1 MWAITSWP
9 SVAGSLLAASA
20 ATPREA
26 DKQEVKVSSS
36 TWTVVSG
43 ETVTPPLQPAPAP
56 VKPGAVS
63 FGQPSVIKP
72 KYIGGDVSRSPFAS
86 WKSSNNPL
94 SPVPQ
99 HLEAYIIQ
107 PTVKTCDNASTL
119 SYAVLPLPLSEQ
131 NMQAQ
136 IRKLGPDYS
145 IMDSL
150 IDLHP
155 QVLKLIQSQAV
166 QRHGDLVSIQHGNP
180 SSFTVSS
187 GTLQTSPVIFLIS
200 TTPKTPLR
208 LGSLTAPAS
217 VQETL
222 SQQPLGQGPLTNVK
236 LNSFGTKSDPF
247 GTNAKASETKPGVVK
262 AAPIPASAHHLAS
275 PEAYSKFLSEHRDET
290 CTYVERPK
298 GEGLQHYQT
307 ITANRN
313 WHNIDRSLE
322 EMRLFDYNAGR
333 RFLPAD
339 TTSPPL
345 SNNAWDT
352 WRTSSGPSNVPIAL
366 DGRPAVPINNTAGPH
381 FGTSI
386 VPPSGP
392 YTVYT
397 NKSKSIFE
405 HGNAWNA
412 SFSNNSPFTE
422 VTPATTAS
430 TALPKLGIF
439 GGSSAQT
446 STSPFQALASGPK
459 IDSFATGPNTR
470 SIFNAST
477 PPTNNGTGSGQAS
490 AVDSSSFR
498 LPTLFGEPS
507 KTAALSSKPA
517 TGGLFS
523 ANALPNITSASKQPT
538 FGIGGHAPAAQPA
551 FSQPS
556 AGSSFMSSGGP
567 LFASALPS
575 TRPASNPPTFSFGGV
590 TSAAQPAAA
599 SSSKPAGGPIFA
611 SAFPSTRP
619 ASNQPTV
626 SLGGTTSA
634 AQPDTSQPAAQPG
647 SPFTSVGPVT
657 STATRSPLP
666 SGETA
671 TASGPAKSYSGAPS
685 FDGNKALQ
693 GYRKV
698 LQEQAKKAE

>member
-1 MWAITSWP
+1 MWAITNWP

-43 ETVTPPLQPAPAP
+43 ESVTPSLPPAPAP

-107 PTVKTCDNASTL
+107 PTVKTCDNTSTL

-136 IRKLGPDYS
+136 IQKLGLDYS

-166 QRHGDLVSIQHGNP
+166 QRHGDIVSIQHGNP

-200 TTPKTPLR
+200 TTPKTPLQP
-208 LGSLTAPAS
+208 GSLTAPAS

-222 SQQPLGQGPLTNVK
+222 GQGPLGQGPLGQGPFANFK
-236 LNSFGTKSDPF
+236 FNSFGTKSDPF
-247 GTNAKASETKPGVVK
+247 GTNAKASETKPGVEK
-262 AAPIPASAHHLAS
+262 AAPVPASAHHLAS
-275 PEAYSKFLSEHRDET
+275 PEAYSKFLSEQRDET
-290 CTYVERPK
+290 CTYVERHK

-307 ITANRN
+307 ITANRS

-366 DGRPAVPINNTAGPH
+366 NGRPAVPINNTAGPH

-386 VPPSGP
+386 VPPSEP

-412 SFSNNSPFTE
+412 YVSNASPFTKA
-422 VTPATTAS
+422 TPTTTAS
-430 TALPKLGIF
+430 TAVQKPSLF
-439 GGSSAQT
+439 GGGPSS
-446 STSPFQALASGPK
+446 
-459 IDSFATGPNTR
+459 
-470 SIFNAST
+470 
-477 PPTNNGTGSGQAS
+477 
-490 AVDSSSFR
+490 
-498 LPTLFGEPS
+498 LFGEPS

-523 ANALPNITSASKQPT
+523 ANALLTIESASKHPT
-538 FGIGGHAPAAQPA
+538 FGLGGHTPAAQPA
-551 FSQPS
+551 SSQPPAVSSFKS
-556 AGSSFMSSGGP
+556 AGGPVFASAFSGTTPESKAPFPSMWGYMAAAQPASLQRAVVSSSKAAGGP

-575 TRPASNPPTFSFGGV
+575 TG
-590 TSAAQPAAA
+590 
-599 SSSKPAGGPIFA
+599 
-611 SAFPSTRP
+611 P

-626 SLGGTTSA
+626 NLGGTTSA
-634 AQPDTSQPAAQPG
+634 AQPAASQPAAQPG
-647 SPFTSVGPVT
+647 SPFTSVGPITSAT
-657 STATRSPLP
+657 STATCSPLP

-671 TASGPAKSYSGAPS
+671 TASGSAKSYSGPPS